1 MTIALDSHYTIG
13 QLHLFCQDYVCHGWE
28 PYPYV
33 LLSDGCSAAPDSDVG
48 ARLLVLNARR
58 VLPRFMAA
66 ATDEAGRR
74 ACHWRLGRRI
84 VRRAARQ
91 ARELG
96 ADNVLDATLLI
107 AWCDGATVYVH
118 LYGDG
123 CLVARR
129 ADGGMMAIQVEY
141 AGNAPY
147 YLSYLLDRERWAL
160 YQAAIGD
167 PLAAQSVG
175 YVNETK
181 TTTRLEHFD
190 APLVFSFSLNTFP
203 TVAVATDGLQSFVSA
218 GTNERLSVLD
228 VAREML
234 DFDRSRDH
242 FVKRRLNE
250 LLMEYSKELVFN
262 LDDLGIGIF
271 TRTE

>member
-1 MTIALDSHYTIG
+1 MTITLDSHYTIG

-33 LLSDGCSAAPDSDVG
+33 ILADGCSAEPDSDVG

-58 VLPRFMAA
+58 LLPRFMAA
-66 ATDEAGRR
+66 ATDEVGRR

-96 ADNVLDATLLI
+96 ADSALDATLLI

-123 CLVARR
+123 CLAARR
-129 ADGGMMAIQVEY
+129 ADGGIMAIQIEY

-147 YLSYLLDRERWAL
+147 YLSYLLNRERWAL
-160 YQAAIGD
+160 YQVAIGD

-175 YVNETK
+175 YLNETG
-181 TTTRLEHFD
+181 TTTRLERFD
-190 APLVFSFSLNTFP
+190 APSCSASPEYFP
-203 TVAVATDGLQSFVSA
+203 DGGGGHRRPAILCQ
-218 GTNERLSVLD
+218 
-228 VAREML
+228 RE
-234 DFDRSRDH
+234 
-242 FVKRRLNE
+242 
-250 LLMEYSKELVFN
+250 YQ
-262 LDDLGIGIF
+262 
-271 TRTE
+271 